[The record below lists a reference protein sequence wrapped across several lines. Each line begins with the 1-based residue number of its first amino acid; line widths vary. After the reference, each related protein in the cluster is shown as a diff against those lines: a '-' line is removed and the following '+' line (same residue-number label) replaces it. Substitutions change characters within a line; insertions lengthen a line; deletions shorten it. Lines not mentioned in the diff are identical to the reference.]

1 MNQKVKSESFSR
13 HKSMIQLSLVR
24 KYSFPNLS
32 FDFDLVEM
40 SYEIKIYETL
50 LPSLVIKLIE
60 GVVLFT
66 ILKQLIVG

>member
-1 MNQKVKSESFSR
+1 
-13 HKSMIQLSLVR
+13 MIQLSLVR